1 MIITSAGING
11 TEEARG
17 AVKVGVKSVILRG
30 WRCVSARLCA
40 CMCAFEYFVCECVH
54 FVFVCVLL
62 LLFVCVCVC
71 I

>member
-40 CMCAFEYFVCECVH
+40 CMCAFE
-54 FVFVCVLL
+54 
-62 LLFVCVCVC
+62 
-71 I
+71 